1 MAYIYINVIQSIN
14 YLKFHEEIHTFLLFL
29 DRRWLNCKHDG
40 SSRTAPGYR
49 KHFVELEG
57 DISRVYLFVRGRER
71 IMMFTARGRDNC
83 EEEARNVFSIVS
95 CGEQVVRE
103 AFSSA
108 LRRNMEEIALKM
120 RSWKVSF
127 LMCNFLL
134 FSFYMIVIW

>member
-71 IMMFTARGRDNC
+71 IMMFTRREDAITAKKRREMYFRLFRAVNKSFARLSLPRCEGTWKKLRWRCVRGRW
-83 EEEARNVFSIVS
+83 VFWCAIFY
-95 CGEQVVRE
+95 C
-103 AFSSA
+103 
-108 LRRNMEEIALKM
+108 
-120 RSWKVSF
+120 F
-127 LMCNFLL
+127 LF
-134 FSFYMIVIW
+134 IW